1 MLSDELTGRLHA
13 VAEQVARRAMAQ
25 DEVEHVTRPR
35 SASVE
40 GIDTSALQRAVWLLD
55 TALVADIAVRRE
67 LDFVPELPIPQTPA
81 DDEPDAEASGR
92 EEPGQEPEEGSGR

>member
-1 MLSDELTGRLHA
+1 M
-13 VAEQVARRAMAQ
+13 RR
-25 DEVEHVTRPR
+25 TRPR

-81 DDEPDAEASGR
+81 DDEPDAGAVHRAEALQRVNAADGVTGLHGR
-92 EEPGQEPEEGSGR
+92 CGR